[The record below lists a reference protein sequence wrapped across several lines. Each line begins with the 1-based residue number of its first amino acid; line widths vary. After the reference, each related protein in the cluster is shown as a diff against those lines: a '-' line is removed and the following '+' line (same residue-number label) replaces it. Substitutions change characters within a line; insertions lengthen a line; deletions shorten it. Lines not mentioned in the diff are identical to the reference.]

1 MVESFRLPPELVESC
16 PCMGASIFVDC
27 ADFPGILSPERYG
40 EAGMTALNIQA
51 PLEPP
56 RPTALLTPTFIPSP
70 TWYPTPTLLPTLTP
84 FPTPQNAGR
93 MSQYRS
99 LMDQQVEEYRNLVN
113 EQFVQYRMDNL
124 AQAKAYYDARD
135 SQIEGLISAQ
145 QAQSDDYFD
154 ALGSYNVAY
163 LQWQENRENVIR
175 SAERLVGSIIYNYQ
189 QVFEGTVLG
198 RWLMLILLQVIFV
211 ALVLTVQK
219 RKDKN

>member
-1 MVESFRLPPELVESC
+1 
-16 PCMGASIFVDC
+16 
-27 ADFPGILSPERYG
+27 
-40 EAGMTALNIQA
+40 
-51 PLEPP
+51 
-56 RPTALLTPTFIPSP
+56 
-70 TWYPTPTLLPTLTP
+70 
-84 FPTPQNAGR
+84 
-93 MSQYRS
+93 
-99 LMDQQVEEYRNLVN
+99 MDQQVEEYRNLVN

-175 SAERLVGSIIYNYQ
+175 SAERFVGSIIYNYQ

-198 RWLMLILLQVIFV
+198 RWSMLILLQVIFV
-211 ALVLTVQK
+211 ALVLTAQK